1 MNQSVKSAK
10 KPIFHVG
17 LVFFVLSYGLILHR
31 CNSEAE
37 NFENRTQTDGF
48 SAQYNSV
55 VPLASDTL
63 R

>member
-1 MNQSVKSAK
+1 
-10 KPIFHVG
+10 VG